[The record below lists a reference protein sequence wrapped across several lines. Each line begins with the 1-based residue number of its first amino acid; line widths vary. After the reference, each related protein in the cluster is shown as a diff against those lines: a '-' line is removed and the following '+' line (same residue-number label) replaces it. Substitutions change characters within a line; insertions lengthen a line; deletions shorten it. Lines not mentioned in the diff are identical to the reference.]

1 MKWTI
6 ALTLA
11 GSAAIAPA
19 TMSTSEGM
27 GSGTPTTTHETRS
40 NDPFTSE
47 VISDIAITPDILLN
61 EWDTLSPEQQ
71 AKWQNA
77 HEKLVI
83 EAQIAHDIAVRE
95 QRIERLNTA
104 IEEVVKQV
112 GKTPYI
118 LSGETPSGWD
128 CSGLVRWMYN
138 KLGIDVPHSATAQL
152 YVGKPVS
159 KPRRGDIIVWGGGYH
174 SGIYLGNGKA
184 VHAYNYSRDTII
196 TKVNEV
202 AGGATFIRAYNY

>member
-27 GSGTPTTTHETRS
+27 GSGNPTTTHETRS
-40 NDPFTSE
+40 TDPFTSE

-61 EWDTLSPEQQ
+61 EWDNLSPEQQ

-77 HEKLVI
+77 HDKLVI

-112 GKTPYI
+112 
-118 LSGETPSGWD
+118 
-128 CSGLVRWMYN
+128 C
-138 KLGIDVPHSATAQL
+138 
-152 YVGKPVS
+152 
-159 KPRRGDIIVWGGGYH
+159 
-174 SGIYLGNGKA
+174 
-184 VHAYNYSRDTII
+184 
-196 TKVNEV
+196 
-202 AGGATFIRAYNY
+202 